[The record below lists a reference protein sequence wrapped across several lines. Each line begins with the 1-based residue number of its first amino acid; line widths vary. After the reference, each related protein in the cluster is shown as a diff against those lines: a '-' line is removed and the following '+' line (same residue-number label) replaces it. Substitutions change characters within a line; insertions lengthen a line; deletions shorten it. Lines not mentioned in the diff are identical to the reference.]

1 MQMNF
6 SLLFFLLILILSCS
20 QYKKSNKRILS
31 EFELI
36 NGIGPVKEKIV
47 LNKIDEKAV
56 TQGKVIFQTKCTSC
70 HRLDNKLVGPPLRN
84 VIKKRIPEFILN
96 IIVNPVDM
104 TLYHPEA
111 KKLAIEYGSQ
121 MTFQNVNLN
130 DAYKILDFL
139 RYEYGV
145 IK

>member
-1 MQMNF
+1 MKF
-6 SLLFFLLILILSCS
+6 SLLFFLLILILRCS
-20 QYKKSNKRILS
+20 QDKKPIKRILS

-36 NGIGPVKEKIV
+36 NGIGPVTEEVV

-56 TQGKVIFQTKCTSC
+56 IQGKVIFQTKCTSC
-70 HRLDNKLVGPPLRN
+70 HRLDNKLIGPPLRN
-84 VIKKRIPEFILN
+84 VVQKRSPEFILN

-130 DAYKILDFL
+130 DAFKILDFL
-139 RYEYGV
+139 RYEDGDS
-145 IK
+145 K

>member
-1 MQMNF
+1 MKF
-6 SLLFFLLILILSCS
+6 ILYIFFIFLIFSCS
-20 QYKKSNKRILS
+20 ENKKSDEPLLS
-31 EFELI
+31 EFELE

-47 LNKIDEKAV
+47 LKEIDKTAV
-56 TQGKVIFQTKCTSC
+56 EQGKKIFQTKCTSC
-70 HRLDNKLVGPPLRN
+70 HRIDTKLIGPPLRN
-84 VIKKRIPEFILN
+84 VIQSRSPEFILN

-111 KKLAIEYGSQ
+111 KKMAIEYGSQ

-130 DAYKILDFL
+130 DAYKILDYL
-139 RYEYGV
+139 RFEYSV